1 MLLPGA
7 VKRVYNLQS
16 KQLVKLFSR
25 ILLEDENEMLEHLE
39 RGDVAE
45 TIRSFFEKSVARKP
59 AENSVFT
66 IQQVTQISQLKICI
80 DPHQER
86 SREFFVREKNK

>member
-25 ILLEDENEMLEHLE
+25 ILLEDEDEMLEHLD

-45 TIRSFFEKSVARKP
+45 TIRFFFKRSVARKP
-59 AENSVFT
+59 AENSVLT
-66 IQQVTQISQLKICI
+66 IQQVTQISQMKICI
-80 DPHQER
+80 NSHQEE
-86 SREFFVREKNK
+86 SCALCGKKNK

>member
-25 ILLEDENEMLEHLE
+25 ILLEDEDEMLEHLD

-45 TIRSFFEKSVARKP
+45 TIRFFFKRSVARKP
-59 AENSVFT
+59 AENSVLT
-66 IQQVTQISQLKICI
+66 IQQVTQISQMKICI
-80 DPHQER
+80 NSYQEG
-86 SREFFVREKNK
+86 SCALCGKKNK